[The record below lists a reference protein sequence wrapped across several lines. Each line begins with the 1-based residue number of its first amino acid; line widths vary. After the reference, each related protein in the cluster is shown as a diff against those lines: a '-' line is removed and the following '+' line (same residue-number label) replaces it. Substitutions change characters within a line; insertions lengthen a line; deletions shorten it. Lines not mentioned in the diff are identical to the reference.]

1 MTKDRILKV
10 ASIEFSKY
18 GYDGVSMNNLVKKL
32 DINKATV
39 YYHYKDKK
47 SLYIEV
53 MKTTVTKMNEKT
65 RLIFKENLEPKEFL
79 YAYIKVY
86 ASSIKEMP
94 YLPGLALREI
104 ASLGADIDESL
115 IPLFDEDVQHL
126 RMALD
131 KLDIKD
137 KYKDIDDYAFH
148 TLILGTIFTFYS
160 IQMSHLDVGTK
171 DELKNDEDK
180 SLDYICSF
188 ISNLL
193 LDSICK

>member
-10 ASIEFSKY
+10 ASQEFSKY

-47 SLYIEV
+47 SLYLEV
-53 MKTTVTKMNEKT
+53 MKTVIKNMNEKT
-65 RLIFKENLEPKEFL
+65 RLIFKENLDSKEFL

-86 ASSIKEMP
+86 AKSIQENP

-104 ASLGADIDESL
+104 ASLGSDIDESL
-115 IPLFDEDVQHL
+115 IPLFDEDVRYL
-126 RMALD
+126 RMTLD
-131 KLDIKD
+131 KLDIKE

-148 TLILGTIFTFYS
+148 SLIMGTIFTFYS
-160 IQMSHLDVGTK
+160 IQMSPLDVGTK
-171 DELKNDEDK
+171 DELKNNDEK
-180 SLDYICSF
+180 SLDYISSF
-188 ISNLL
+188 VSNLL